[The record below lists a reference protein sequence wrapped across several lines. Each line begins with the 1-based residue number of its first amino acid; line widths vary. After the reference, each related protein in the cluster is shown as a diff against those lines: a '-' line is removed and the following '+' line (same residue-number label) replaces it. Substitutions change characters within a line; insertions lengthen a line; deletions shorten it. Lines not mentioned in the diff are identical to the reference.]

1 MLFCVNYA
9 LIHFTFSNDWLKVKF
24 DTAFYKLQ
32 KWYLKA
38 PSQNCNIKWVN
49 VFDTST
55 PHKSRNTAAKRK
67 LLQIKILNCLISF

>member
-32 KWYLKA
+32 NWNLKTS
-38 PSQNCNIKWVN
+38 SQNCCIKWVD
-49 VFDTST
+49 VLDTST
-55 PHKSRNTAAKRK
+55 PYKSRNTAAKRK
-67 LLQIKILNCLISF
+67 LLQIQILNCLISF